1 MEIRN
6 KHVPDIY
13 LNISHF
19 VDHFIMLIFAKAAY
33 DAGIEFGLGY
43 EEIIIFGL
51 LGFILFGA
59 MAPIAAILA
68 DKYSR
73 STLMVI
79 FHFGVGISA
88 ILCSLSNTP
97 LQLTIGL
104 GLVGAFSSIY
114 HPVGI
119 AMLLKNSKNLGFRLG
134 INGVF
139 GNLGVAAAPLVTGYL
154 LLLSNW
160 RLSFT
165 IPGLLCLLFGLIF
178 IFALRAETQ
187 PKNDKKFDEK
197 KLPFAP
203 RWQRALFALALTTT
217 SGGFIFGS
225 ITFIIPRYFEIE
237 LANVSNSVAITGLL
251 ASLVY
256 AVAGFAQLGA
266 GWLIDRFS
274 EKLILFVV
282 GLGQIIFIFLAS
294 ITTDF
299 QLFFVTLIATS
310 FVFGQIPLVDT
321 IMSRYIPDHARGKIL
336 SIKFVLNL
344 SVGAAVIPISSL
356 LLKAGYELST
366 LFSFMSALAIFVV
379 LASIILP
386 SREHKKLRK

>member
-68 DKYSR
+68 DKFSR

-97 LQLTIGL
+97 LQLAIGL

>member
-68 DKYSR
+68 DKFSR

-97 LQLTIGL
+97 LQLAIGL

-237 LANVSNSVAITGLL
+237 LSNVSNSVAITGLL

-294 ITTDF
+294 IATDF

>member
-237 LANVSNSVAITGLL
+237 LSNVSNSVAITGLL

-386 SREHKKLRK
+386 SREHIKLRK

>member
-97 LQLTIGL
+97 LQLAIGL
-104 GLVGAFSSIY
+104 GFVGAFSSIY

-237 LANVSNSVAITGLL
+237 LSNVSNSVAITGLL

-294 ITTDF
+294 IATDF

-386 SREHKKLRK
+386 SREHIKLRK

>member
-97 LQLTIGL
+97 LQLAIGL

-237 LANVSNSVAITGLL
+237 LSNVSNSVAITGLL

-386 SREHKKLRK
+386 SREHIKLRK

>member
-1 MEIRN
+1 MEIQ
-6 KHVPDIY
+6 KKYVPDIY

-19 VDHFIMLIFAKAAY
+19 IDHFIMLIFAKAAY
-33 DAGIEFGLGY
+33 DAGLEFGLGY
-43 EEIIIFGL
+43 EGIIIFGL

-59 MAPIAAILA
+59 MAPVAAILA

-88 ILCSLSNTP
+88 ILCSFANTP
-97 LQLTIGL
+97 LELAIWL
-104 GLVGAFSSIY
+104 GFVGVFAAIY

-154 LLLSNW
+154 LLIANW
-160 RLSFT
+160 RLSFI
-165 IPGLLCLLFGLIF
+165 IPGLVCLLFGLIF
-178 IFALRAETQ
+178 LFALRPEPQ
-187 PKNDKKFDEK
+187 PKPEETSSGKKIA
-197 KLPFAP
+197 FAP
-203 RWQRALFALALTTT
+203 QWQRALFALALTTT

-237 LANVSNSVAITGLL
+237 LSNLSSSVAVTGLL
-251 ASLVY
+251 ASMVY
-256 AVAGFAQLGA
+256 AIAGFAQLGA

-274 EKLILFVV
+274 EKIILFII

-294 ITTDF
+294 IVTDL

-344 SVGAAVIPISSL
+344 SVGASVIPVSSL

-366 LFSFMSALAIFVV
+366 LFTFMSGLAIFVV
-379 LASIILP
+379 LASLILP
-386 SREHKKLRK
+386 SRKNIKIS

>member
-97 LQLTIGL
+97 LQLAIGL

-134 INGVF
+134 INGF
-139 GNLGVAAAPLVTGYL
+139 LV
-154 LLLSNW
+154 
-160 RLSFT
+160 
-165 IPGLLCLLFGLIF
+165 I
-178 IFALRAETQ
+178 
-187 PKNDKKFDEK
+187 
-197 KLPFAP
+197 
-203 RWQRALFALALTTT
+203 
-217 SGGFIFGS
+217 
-225 ITFIIPRYFEIE
+225 
-237 LANVSNSVAITGLL
+237 
-251 ASLVY
+251 
-256 AVAGFAQLGA
+256 
-266 GWLIDRFS
+266 
-274 EKLILFVV
+274 
-282 GLGQIIFIFLAS
+282 
-294 ITTDF
+294 
-299 QLFFVTLIATS
+299 
-310 FVFGQIPLVDT
+310 
-321 IMSRYIPDHARGKIL
+321 
-336 SIKFVLNL
+336 
-344 SVGAAVIPISSL
+344 
-356 LLKAGYELST
+356 
-366 LFSFMSALAIFVV
+366 
-379 LASIILP
+379 
-386 SREHKKLRK
+386 

>member
-68 DKYSR
+68 DKFSR

-97 LQLTIGL
+97 LQLAIGL

-237 LANVSNSVAITGLL
+237 LSNVSNSVAITGLL

-294 ITTDF
+294 IATDF

-386 SREHKKLRK
+386 SRENEKLRK

>member
-1 MEIRN
+1 MKIRN

-68 DKYSR
+68 DKFSR

-97 LQLTIGL
+97 LQLAIGL

-237 LANVSNSVAITGLL
+237 LSNVSNSVAITGLL

-294 ITTDF
+294 IATDF

>member
-97 LQLTIGL
+97 LQLAIGL

-237 LANVSNSVAITGLL
+237 LSNVSNSVAITGLL

>member
-97 LQLTIGL
+97 LQLAIGL

-237 LANVSNSVAITGLL
+237 LSNVSNSVAITGLL

-294 ITTDF
+294 IATDF

-386 SREHKKLRK
+386 SREHEKLRK

>member
-68 DKYSR
+68 DKFSR

-97 LQLTIGL
+97 LQLAIGL

-237 LANVSNSVAITGLL
+237 LSNVSNSVAITGLL

-294 ITTDF
+294 IATDF

-386 SREHKKLRK
+386 SREHIKPTK

>member
-6 KHVPDIY
+6 KYVPDIY

-237 LANVSNSVAITGLL
+237 LSNVSNSVAITGLL

-294 ITTDF
+294 IATDF

-386 SREHKKLRK
+386 SREHIKLRK

>member
-68 DKYSR
+68 DKFSR

-97 LQLTIGL
+97 LQLAIGL

-237 LANVSNSVAITGLL
+237 LSNVSNSVAITGLL

-294 ITTDF
+294 IATDF

-386 SREHKKLRK
+386 SREHIKLRK

>member
-6 KHVPDIY
+6 KRVPDIY

-274 EKLILFVV
+274 QKLILFVV

-294 ITTDF
+294 IATDF

-386 SREHKKLRK
+386 SREHIKPTK

>member
-97 LQLTIGL
+97 LQLAIGL

-237 LANVSNSVAITGLL
+237 LSNVSNSVAITGLL

-386 SREHKKLRK
+386 SREHIKPTK

>member
-97 LQLTIGL
+97 LQLAIGL

-237 LANVSNSVAITGLL
+237 LSNVSNSVAITGLL

-282 GLGQIIFIFLAS
+282 GLGQIIFIFLPS
-294 ITTDF
+294 IATDF

>member
-68 DKYSR
+68 DKFSR

-97 LQLTIGL
+97 LQLAIGL

-237 LANVSNSVAITGLL
+237 LSNVSNSVAITGLL

-294 ITTDF
+294 IATDF

-386 SREHKKLRK
+386 SREHIKPRK

>member
-97 LQLTIGL
+97 LQLAIGL

-237 LANVSNSVAITGLL
+237 LSNVSNSVAITGLL

-274 EKLILFVV
+274 EKLILFVI

-294 ITTDF
+294 IATDF

>member
-97 LQLTIGL
+97 LQLAIGL

-237 LANVSNSVAITGLL
+237 LSNVSNSVAITGLL

-294 ITTDF
+294 IATDF

-386 SREHKKLRK
+386 SREHIKLRK

>member
-68 DKYSR
+68 DKFSR

-97 LQLTIGL
+97 LQLAIGL

-187 PKNDKKFDEK
+187 PKNDKKSDEK

-237 LANVSNSVAITGLL
+237 LSNVSNSVAITGLL

-294 ITTDF
+294 IATDF

>member
-68 DKYSR
+68 DKFSR

-97 LQLTIGL
+97 LQLAIGL

-237 LANVSNSVAITGLL
+237 LSNVSNSVAITGLL

>member
-1 MEIRN
+1 MKIRN
-6 KHVPDIY
+6 RYIPDIY

-19 VDHFIMLIFAKAAY
+19 IDHFIILIFAKAAY
-33 DAGIEFGLGY
+33 DAGLEFGLGY

-59 MAPIAAILA
+59 MAPIAAFLA

-73 STLMVI
+73 SILMVV
-79 FHFGVGISA
+79 FHFGVGVSA
-88 ILCSLSNTP
+88 ILCSFSNTP
-97 LQLTIGL
+97 SQLAIGL
-104 GLVGAFSSIY
+104 GLVGIFSAIY

-154 LLLSNW
+154 LLVANW
-160 RLSFT
+160 RLSFI

-178 IFALRAETQ
+178 MFALRE
-187 PKNDKKFDEK
+187 DGKKKQIKKLGEK

-203 RWQRALFALALTTT
+203 QWQRALFALALTTT

-225 ITFIIPRYFEIE
+225 ITFIIPRYFEIG
-237 LANVSNSVAITGLL
+237 LTNLSNSVAITGLL

-274 EKLILFVV
+274 EKLILFII
-282 GLGQIIFIFLAS
+282 GLGQIVFIFLAS
-294 ITTDF
+294 VVTDL

-386 SREHKKLRK
+386 SRKPVKQEK

>member
-97 LQLTIGL
+97 LQLAIGL

-237 LANVSNSVAITGLL
+237 LSNVSNSVAITGLL

-282 GLGQIIFIFLAS
+282 GLGQIVFIFLAS